1 MSGNQTDGSKDNKEI
16 KPNTKETGIA
26 HLFAATKYSIA
37 GLRVLLKEA
46 AFRHEI
52 FLSIVLFI
60 SLLIARAANTQ
71 LIILVVLILI
81 LFSVE
86 ALNTAIEN
94 IVDKISPE
102 RSDFAKETK
111 DLGSFAVS
119 CILLGIIAYWIYAL
133 LTAVHL
139 IN

>member
-1 MSGNQTDGSKDNKEI
+1 MSGNQTDGNKDTNDVELS
-16 KPNTKETGIA
+16 TKETGIA

-46 AFRHEI
+46 AFRHE
-52 FLSIVLFI
+52 LSLSVILFV
-60 SLLIARAANTQ
+60 SLLFAGATNTQ
-71 LIILVVLILI
+71 LIILSILVLV
-81 LFSVE
+81 LFAVE

-94 IVDKISPE
+94 IVDKVSPE

-133 LTAVHL
+133 LTAFNL
-139 IN
+139 IS

>member
-1 MSGNQTDGSKDNKEI
+1 MSGNQNDD
-16 KPNTKETGIA
+16 KPNTNETGIA

-46 AFRHEI
+46 AFRHELS
-52 FLSIVLFI
+52 LSIVLFI
-60 SLLIARAANTQ
+60 SLLFVGATSTQ
-71 LIILVVLILI
+71 LIILLVLVLIL
-81 LFSVE
+81 FATE

-119 CILLGIIAYWIYAL
+119 CLLLGIIAYSLYAL
-133 LTAVHL
+133 LTALIL

>member
-1 MSGNQTDGSKDNKEI
+1 MSGNQTDGN
-16 KPNTKETGIA
+16 PNTKETGIA
-26 HLFAATKYSIA
+26 HLIAATKYSIA

-46 AFRHEI
+46 AFRHELI
-52 FLSIVLFI
+52 LAIIMLASLFFVG
-60 SLLIARAANTQ
+60 ATGTQ
-71 LIILVVLILI
+71 LIILLVLVLIL
-81 LFSVE
+81 FATE

-119 CILLGIIAYWIYAL
+119 CVLLGAIAYWIYAL
-133 LTAVHL
+133 LTALNL

>member
-1 MSGNQTDGSKDNKEI
+1 MSGNQSDDN
-16 KPNTKETGIA
+16 PNAKKTGIA

-46 AFRHEI
+46 AFRHE
-52 FLSIVLFI
+52 LSLAIVMFV
-60 SLLIARAANTQ
+60 SLLFAGATNTQ
-71 LIILVVLILI
+71 LIILLVLLLI
-81 LFSVE
+81 LFSIE

-94 IVDKISPE
+94 IVDKLSPE

-119 CILLGIIAYWIYAL
+119 CLLFGVIAYWLYAL
-133 LTAVHL
+133 LAAFNL